1 MRRLWRG
8 LGVLA
13 VVLLFA
19 TAAGAALPHFA
30 FQLLAPHTARRPAAV
45 LDKAL
50 DRAVEA
56 SLAKASVDSV
66 ESAMDFSLAA
76 SDKLLYFGLGHAA
89 SMAFSA
95 AEREGN
101 CIEYAHL
108 FARVFEKAARHAQ
121 LDARA
126 YVVHSARAE
135 LFGHKVPFP
144 GWDNHDWVLIQ
155 QGPRQG
161 PGPQGPGDAAR
172 RWYVDPTLHDAGLG
186 WDISSNVRG
195 VVKLPQ

>member
-1 MRRLWRG
+1 MRRLWRF

-13 VVLLFA
+13 VILLFA
-19 TAAGAALPHFA
+19 TAAGAALPRFA
-30 FQLLAPHTARRPAAV
+30 FQLLGPHTVRRPAAV

-56 SLAKASVDSV
+56 SLAKAPLESV

-76 SDKLLYFGLGHAA
+76 SDRLLHFGLGHTQSLSFA
-89 SMAFSA
+89 A

-108 FARVFEKAARHAQ
+108 FARIFDEAAQRGK

-126 YVVHSARAE
+126 WVVHSAKAE
-135 LFGHKVPFP
+135 LFGRKVPLP
-144 GWDNHDWVLIQ
+144 GWGDHDWVLIQ
-155 QGPRQG
+155 QGSG
-161 PGPQGPGDAAR
+161 EDAR
-172 RWYVDPTLHDAGLG
+172 RFYVDPTLHDAGLG
-186 WDISSNVRG
+186 WDISGSVRG
-195 VVKLPQ
+195 AVKVPE